1 MALPATKSTA
11 LRVIRRLRKA
21 GFQALLAGGCVRDM
35 LLGLR
40 SYDYDVAT
48 DATPREVRKLF
59 GHVLLVGANFGV
71 AMVIHNG
78 RRVEVATFRSDLS
91 YADGRRPEGVRFST
105 PREDALR
112 RDFTINGM
120 FYDPIAQEVIDYVDG
135 QADLAAGVVRTI
147 GSPDERFGEDY
158 LRMLRAVR
166 FTVRFG
172 FRMEDATAA
181 AVGRH
186 APKIAC
192 ISGERIFE
200 ELWKLLERDSAAEA
214 LRMLADLDLARH
226 ILPELF
232 EGGHAWP
239 TAVERVEAVA
249 GRRKPELALAALLLD
264 LPLQSIR
271 RVARR
276 WGASNRLRGD
286 LCWLADH
293 RDGWRT
299 AAELPLCDLK
309 RMMYHGRFD
318 DLRRLWRTEERRLTG
333 RERESR
339 RIAGRVNAI
348 PPDRVRPSPLVTGED
363 LQRLGLR
370 EGPLLGK
377 VLRTVYDAQLNEEVN
392 SRREA
397 MRLAE
402 RLAAGRT

>member
-71 AMVIHNG
+71 AMVIHDG

-172 FRMEDATAA
+172 FRMDDATAA

-186 APKIAC
+186 APKIAR

-200 ELWKLLERDSAAEA
+200 ELWKMLERNSAAEA
-214 LRMLADLDLARH
+214 MRMLADLDLARH

-232 EGGHAWP
+232 EDSHAWP

-249 GRRKPELALAALLLD
+249 SRRRPELALAGLLLD
-264 LPLQSIR
+264 LPPWAIR

-276 WGASNRLRGD
+276 WGAANRLRD
-286 LCWLADH
+286 ELCWLSDH
-293 RDGWRT
+293 RNDWR
-299 AAELPLCDLK
+299 AAGDLPLCDFK
-309 RMMYHGRFD
+309 RLMAHGRFA
-318 DLRRLWRTEERRLTG
+318 DLRRLWRFEERRATG
-333 RERESR
+333 HERHTR
-339 RIAGRVNAI
+339 RIARRAKGI
-348 PPDRVRPSPLVTGED
+348 PEAQTAPPPFVTGED

-370 EGPLLGK
+370 EGPRLGK

-402 RLAAGRT
+402 RLAAG